1 MTLDDG
7 GVWLLESSLPAINL
21 LKAAQKKRMTI
32 LSKTIGVALILVLNF
47 PAALT
52 WSSSTAES
60 ADRKFEALA
69 KKYIDEMLEMNP
81 ETATQLGDHRF
92 DNRLDNYSRAGVERD
107 RAFNQKYLKALA
119 SIPVERLSAVNSVDY
134 RIMLN
139 RLEYNIFQDD
149 ELREYEW
156 NPLRYNVGGAIYSLI
171 SRDFAPLKERLRNV
185 KERLKGV
192 PLVVAQAKANLK
204 NPPRVHT
211 ETAISQNSGTISLI
225 RDELQEFIAQAP
237 EMKAELAPVQ
247 AEAVR
252 SLEDYGAWMTKELL
266 PRSTGEFR
274 LGDAKYRRKLRF
286 ALESDLSKE
295 EILRRAEVD
304 LRSTQ
309 DAMYDVAL
317 PLYKK
322 YFPAER
328 DAARLSNRKQVIKA
342 VLNRLAETHP
352 NNETIVP
359 VATEA
364 VKEATEFVR
373 ANNLVTVPTEPVKVI
388 VMPEFSRG
396 VAVAYCN
403 SVGPFERRGETFYA
417 ISPTPRDWPKER
429 VESFFREYNNYMVED
444 VTVHEAMPG
453 HYLQLAHANKFTA
466 PTKLRAVFLSS
477 TFAEGWAVYA
487 EQLMAER
494 GYGGPEVRMQQ
505 LKLKLR
511 TIINAIL
518 DQKIHTAG
526 MTERE
531 AMRLMMDEGF
541 QEEGEAS
548 GKWRR
553 AALTSAQLSTYY
565 VGSLEV
571 NDIRRAYEAKM
582 GDTVDYKRMHDTIIS
597 FGSPAPK
604 YVRELMGL

>member
-1 MTLDDG
+1 M
-7 GVWLLESSLPAINL
+7 
-21 LKAAQKKRMTI
+21 
-32 LSKTIGVALILVLNF
+32 ALMLALNF
-47 PAALT
+47 PGAMI
-52 WSSSTAES
+52 SSGASTQSA

-69 KKYIDEMLEMNP
+69 KKYIEQFLEMNP

-92 DNRLDNYSRAGVERD
+92 DNRLDDYSRAGVERD
-107 RAFNQKYLKALA
+107 RAFNQKYLKALEA
-119 SIPVERLSAVNSVDY
+119 IPVERLSPVNSVDY
-134 RIMLN
+134 RIMRN
-139 RLEYNIFQDD
+139 RLEYNIFQID

-156 NPLRYNVGGAIYSLI
+156 NPLRYNPGGAIYSLI
-171 SRDFAPLKERLRNV
+171 ARDFAPLKDRLRNV
-185 KERLKGV
+185 RERLKGI
-192 PLVVAQAKANLK
+192 PTVVAQAKANLR

-211 ETAISQNSGTISLI
+211 ETAILQNKGTISLI
-225 RDELQEFIAQAP
+225 RDELQQFIAQAP
-237 EMKAELAPVQ
+237 ELKAELAPAQ

-252 SLEDYGAWMTKELL
+252 ALEDYGAWMGKDLL

-295 EILRRAEVD
+295 EILKRAEAD

-309 DAMYDVAL
+309 DAMYDAAL
-317 PLYKK
+317 PLHRK
-322 YFPAER
+322 YFPNEKG
-328 DAARLSNRKQVIKA
+328 AAKPSNRKQVIRA
-342 VLNRLAETHP
+342 VLMRLAEEHP
-352 NNETIVP
+352 TNETIVP
-359 VATEA
+359 LATDA
-364 VKEATEFVR
+364 VKEATDFVR
-373 ANNLVTVPTEPVKVI
+373 ANNLVTVPSEPVKVI

-396 VAVAYCN
+396 VAVAYCD

-417 ISPTPRDWPKER
+417 ISPTPKDWPKER
-429 VESFFREYNNYMVED
+429 VESFFREYNNYMVRD

-466 PTKLRAVFLSS
+466 PTKLRAIFLSS

-511 TIINAIL
+511 AIINAIL
-518 DQKIHTAG
+518 DQRVHTAG
-526 MTERE
+526 MTEKE
-531 AMRLMMDEGF
+531 AMRLMMEEGF
-541 QEEGEAS
+541 QEEGEAA

-571 NDIRRAYEAKM
+571 NAIRRAYEAKM
-582 GDTVDYKRMHDTIIS
+582 GDTVDYKRMHDTMIS

-604 YVRELMGL
+604 YVKELMGL

>member
-1 MTLDDG
+1 
-7 GVWLLESSLPAINL
+7 
-21 LKAAQKKRMTI
+21 MTI
-32 LSKTIGVALILVLNF
+32 VSKIIGVALIVMLNF
-47 PAALT
+47 PGALVL
-52 WSSSTAES
+52 SSPTAES
-60 ADRKFEALA
+60 ADAKFEALA
-69 KKYIDEMLEMNP
+69 KKYIEQFLEMNP

-92 DNRLDNYSRAGVERD
+92 DHRLDDYSRAGVDRD
-107 RAFNQKYLKALA
+107 RAFNKKYLTALDAIPA
-119 SIPVERLSAVNSVDY
+119 SRLSPVNSVDY
-134 RIMLN
+134 RIMRN

-156 NPLRYNVGGAIYSLI
+156 NPLRYNLGGAIYSLI
-171 SRDFAPLKERLRNV
+171 SRDYAPLRVRLRSV

-192 PLVVAQAKANLK
+192 PAVVAQAKANLQK
-204 NPPRVHT
+204 PPRVHT
-211 ETAISQNSGTISLI
+211 ETAISQNKGTISLI
-225 RDELQEFIAQAP
+225 RDELQQFLAQAP
-237 EMKAELAPVQ
+237 ELKAELAPVQ

-252 SLEDYGAWMTKELL
+252 ALEDYGAWMEKDLL

-295 EILRRAEVD
+295 EILRRAEAD

-322 YFPAER
+322 YFPNEKGAS
-328 DAARLSNRKQVIKA
+328 RLSNRKQVIKA
-342 VLNRLAETHP
+342 VLGRLAEAHP
-352 NNETIVP
+352 TNETIVP
-359 VATEA
+359 LATDA
-364 VKEATEFVR
+364 VKEATDFVR
-373 ANNLVTVPTEPVKVI
+373 ANNLVTVPNEPVKVI
-388 VMPEFSRG
+388 VMPEYSRG

-417 ISPTPRDWPKER
+417 ISPTPTDWPAER
-429 VESFFREYNNYMVED
+429 VQSFFREYNNYMVED

-453 HYLQLAHANKFTA
+453 HYLQLAHANKFVA

-518 DQKIHTAG
+518 DQKVHTAG
-526 MTERE
+526 MTEKD

-541 QEEGEAS
+541 QEEGEAA

-553 AALTSAQLSTYY
+553 ASLTSAQLSTYY

>member
-1 MTLDDG
+1 MALIFMLNVPG
-7 GVWLLESSLPAINL
+7 A
-21 LKAAQKKRMTI
+21 TI
-32 LSKTIGVALILVLNF
+32 LS
-47 PAALT
+47 
-52 WSSSTAES
+52 STTSES
-60 ADRKFEALA
+60 ADGKFEALA
-69 KKYIDEMLEMNP
+69 KKYIEELLEMNP

-92 DNRLDNYSRAGVERD
+92 DNRLDDYSRAGVDRD

-119 SIPVERLSAVNSVDY
+119 GIPVNRLSPVNSVDY
-134 RIMLN
+134 RIMRN

-171 SRDFAPLKERLRNV
+171 SRDFAPLKDRLRNV

-192 PLVVAQAKANLK
+192 PAVVAQAKANLR

-211 ETAISQNSGTISLI
+211 ETAISQNKGTIALV
-225 RDELQEFIAQAP
+225 RDELPEFIKQAP
-237 EMKAELAPVQ
+237 ELKAEMTSVQ

-252 SLEDYGAWMTKELL
+252 ALEDYGAWLEKELL

-295 EILRRAEVD
+295 EILKRAEAD
-304 LRSTQ
+304 LKGTQ
-309 DAMYDVAL
+309 DAMYELAL
-317 PLYKK
+317 PLYRK
-322 YFPAER
+322 YFPAEK
-328 DAARLSNRKQVIKA
+328 DAAARLSNRRQVIKA
-342 VLNRLAETHP
+342 VLTRLAETHP
-352 NNETIVP
+352 TNETIVP
-359 VATEA
+359 LATD
-364 VKEATEFVR
+364 VLKSATDFVR
-373 ANNLVTVPTEPVKVI
+373 ANNLVTVPNEPVKVI
-388 VMPEFSRG
+388 VMPEYSRG

-417 ISPTPRDWPKER
+417 ISPTPTDWNPER
-429 VESFFREYNNYMVED
+429 VNSFFREYNNYMVQD
-444 VTVHEAMPG
+444 ITVHEAMPG

-526 MTERE
+526 MTEKE
-531 AMRLMMDEGF
+531 AMALMMNEGF
-541 QEEGEAS
+541 QEEGEAA

-553 AALTSAQLSTYY
+553 AQLTSSQLSTYY
-565 VGSLEV
+565 VGSIEV
-571 NDIRRAYEAKM
+571 NDIRRAYEARM

-604 YVRELMGL
+604 YVKELMGL

>member
-1 MTLDDG
+1 MTGSKIL
-7 GVWLLESSLPAINL
+7 GVLLVMILSLPGAR
-21 LKAAQKKRMTI
+21 ASSHA
-32 LSKTIGVALILVLNF
+32 LSENANQ
-47 PAALT
+47 
-52 WSSSTAES
+52 
-60 ADRKFEALA
+60 KFEALA
-69 KKYIDEMLEMNP
+69 KKYIEQLLEMNP

-92 DNRLDNYSRAGVERD
+92 DHRLDDYSRAGVERD
-107 RAFNQKYLKALA
+107 RAFNQKYLKALDA
-119 SIPVERLSAVNSVDY
+119 IPAKSLSPVNSVDY
-134 RIMLN
+134 RIMRN
-139 RLEYNIFQDD
+139 RLEYNLFQID

-156 NPLRYNVGGAIYSLI
+156 NPLRYNIGNAIYSLI
-171 SRDFAPLKERLRNV
+171 ARDFAPLRDRLRNV
-185 KERLKGV
+185 KERLKAI
-192 PLVVAQAKANLK
+192 PETLAQAKANLK

-211 ETAISQNSGTISLI
+211 ETAITQNKGTIGLV
-225 RDELQEFIAQAP
+225 RDELLPFIEQAP
-237 EMKAELAPVQ
+237 ELKAEIAPAQ
-247 AEAVR
+247 AAAVKA
-252 SLEDYGAWMTKELL
+252 LEDYGVWLEKELL
-266 PRSTGEFR
+266 PRSSADFR

-295 EILRRAEVD
+295 EILRRAEAD
-304 LRSTQ
+304 LKSTQ

-322 YFPAER
+322 YLPTET
-328 DAARLSNRKQVIKA
+328 DAARLADRKLVIKA
-342 VLNRLAETHP
+342 VLARLAESHP

-359 VATEA
+359 LASEQVNAATA
-364 VKEATEFVR
+364 FVR
-373 ANNLVTVPTEPVKVI
+373 DKNLMTVPSEPVKVI

-403 SVGPFERRGETFYA
+403 AVGPFERHGETFYA
-417 ISPTPRDWPKER
+417 ISPTPKDWTPTR
-429 VESFFREYNNYMVED
+429 VESFFREYNDFMLQD
-444 VTVHEAMPG
+444 ITVHEAMPG

-466 PTKLRAVFLSS
+466 PTKLRAIFQSS

-518 DQKIHTAG
+518 DQKIHTSG
-526 MTERE
+526 MTEKE
-531 AMRLMMDEGF
+531 ALALMMNEGF
-541 QEEGEAS
+541 QEEGEAA

-553 AALTSAQLSTYY
+553 AALTSTQLSNYY
-565 VGSLEV
+565 VGGIEV

-582 GDTVDYKRMHDTIIS
+582 GDTLDYKSMHDRMLS

>member
-1 MTLDDG
+1 
-7 GVWLLESSLPAINL
+7 
-21 LKAAQKKRMTI
+21 MTI

>member
-1 MTLDDG
+1 MTKVSRIL
-7 GVWLLESSLPAINL
+7 
-21 LKAAQKKRMTI
+21 AA
-32 LSKTIGVALILVLNF
+32 ALIFMLNS
-47 PAALT
+47 PGAITL
-52 WSSSTAES
+52 SSTTTD

-69 KKYIDEMLEMNP
+69 KKYIEQFLEMNP

-92 DNRLDNYSRAGVERD
+92 DHRLDDYSRAGVERD
-107 RAFNQKYLKALA
+107 RAFNQKYLKALDA
-119 SIPVERLSAVNSVDY
+119 VNAARLSPVNSVDY
-134 RIMLN
+134 RIMRN
-139 RLEYNIFQDD
+139 RLEYNIFQAD

-156 NPLRYNVGGAIYSLI
+156 NPLRYNPGGAIYSLI
-171 SRDFAPLKERLRNV
+171 SRDFAPLRERLRNV

-192 PLVVAQAKANLK
+192 PTVIAQAKANLK

-211 ETAISQNSGTISLI
+211 ETAILQNKGTIGLI
-225 RDELQEFIAQAP
+225 RDELQQFVEQTP
-237 EMKAELAPVQ
+237 ELKAGLAPVQ

-252 SLEDYGAWMTKELL
+252 ALEDYGAWMEKELL

-286 ALESDLSKE
+286 SLESDLSKE
-295 EILRRAEVD
+295 EILKRAETD
-304 LRSTQ
+304 LRGTQ

-322 YFPAER
+322 YFPADEKN
-328 DAARLSNRKQVIKA
+328 ASKLSNRKQVVKA
-342 VLNRLAETHP
+342 VLARLAEAHP

-359 VATEA
+359 LATDA
-364 VKEATEFVR
+364 VKETTDFVR
-373 ANNLVTVPTEPVKVI
+373 AHNLVTVPSEPVKVI

-417 ISPTPRDWPKER
+417 ISPTPKDWPNER
-429 VESFFREYNNYMVED
+429 VQSFFREYNNYMVKNL
-444 VTVHEAMPG
+444 TVHEAMPG
-453 HYLQLAHANKFTA
+453 HYLQLAHANKFDA

-518 DQKIHTAG
+518 DQKVHTAG
-526 MTERE
+526 MTEKE
-531 AMRLMMDEGF
+531 AMSLMMNEGF
-541 QEEGEAS
+541 QEEGEAA

-565 VGSLEV
+565 VGGLEV

-582 GDTVDYKRMHDTIIS
+582 GDTVDFRRMHDTMIS

-604 YVRELMGL
+604 YVKELMGL

>member
-1 MTLDDG
+1 MTR
-7 GVWLLESSLPAINL
+7 S
-21 LKAAQKKRMTI
+21 
-32 LSKTIGVALILVLNF
+32 SKTICAALILVLNF
-47 PAALT
+47 PVALT
-52 WSSSTAES
+52 RSSTAAQS
-60 ADRKFEALA
+60 ADRRFEALA
-69 KKYIDEMLEMNP
+69 KKYIDEMLAMNP

-92 DNRLDNYSRAGVERD
+92 DNRLDDYSRAGVDRD

-119 SIPVERLSAVNSVDY
+119 AIPPERLSAVNSVDY
-134 RIMLN
+134 RIMHN

-171 SRDFAPLKERLRNV
+171 SRDYGPLKDRLRNV

-192 PLVVAQAKANLK
+192 PVVVAQAKANLK

-211 ETAISQNSGTISLI
+211 ETAISQNVGTISLI

-237 EMKAELAPVQ
+237 ELKAELAPVQ

-252 SLEDYGAWMTKELL
+252 ALEDYGAWMTKELL

-295 EILRRAEVD
+295 EILKRAEAD
-304 LRSTQ
+304 LHSTQ

-322 YFPAER
+322 YFPADR

-342 VLNRLAETHP
+342 VLGRLAEVHP

-359 VATEA
+359 MATDA
-364 VKEATEFVR
+364 VKEATDFVR
-373 ANNLVTVPTEPVKVI
+373 ANNLVTVPSEPVKVI
-388 VMPEFSRG
+388 VMPEYSRG

-417 ISPTPRDWPKER
+417 ISPTPKDWANQR
-429 VESFFREYNNYMVED
+429 VESFFREYNNYMVQD
-444 VTVHEAMPG
+444 ITVHEAMPG
-453 HYLQLAHANKFTA
+453 HYLQLAHANRFTA

-526 MTERE
+526 MSERE

-541 QEEGEAS
+541 QEEGEAA

-553 AALTSAQLSTYY
+553 ATLTSAQLSTYY